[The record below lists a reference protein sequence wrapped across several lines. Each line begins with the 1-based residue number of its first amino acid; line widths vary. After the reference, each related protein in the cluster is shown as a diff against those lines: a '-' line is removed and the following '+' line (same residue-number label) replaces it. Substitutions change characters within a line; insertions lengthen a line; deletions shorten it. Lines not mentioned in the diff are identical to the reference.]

1 MADEDQYGI
10 SQSGLVARSPEG
22 HAARG
27 MQIKGNEDVW
37 IEIQAHTFKNWVN
50 EKLAPSGLL
59 VEDLVEDLRD
69 GVCLV
74 TLVEILQQKKLR
86 KISRPMNQHQWL
98 ENVTTALRA
107 IEQDGIKLVNIGES
121 LLPRQ
126 RRHVH
131 PSPCAVGSGVLHVL
145 HDSESRYK
153 RPSRVV
159 DTSPTILQRDVII
172 AGLARVSLHRKI
184 YWGSAHEHR

>member
-50 EKLAPSGLL
+50 EKLAPSGLM
-59 VEDLVEDLRD
+59 VEDLVSDLRD

-121 LLPRQ
+121 AAYCTTSDIVSCWQLLSGYTHPLCIF
-126 RRHVH
+126 RRYET
-131 PSPCAVGSGVLHVL
+131 PSTTQLS
-145 HDSESRYK
+145 
-153 RPSRVV
+153 
-159 DTSPTILQRDVII
+159 
-172 AGLARVSLHRKI
+172 VSVE
-184 YWGSAHEHR
+184 A

>member
-50 EKLAPSGLL
+50 EKLAPSGLM
-59 VEDLVEDLRD
+59 VEDLVSDLRD

-121 LLPRQ
+121 PVCGEGCKNSDTL
-126 RRHVH
+126 
-131 PSPCAVGSGVLHVL
+131 
-145 HDSESRYK
+145 
-153 RPSRVV
+153 V
-159 DTSPTILQRDVII
+159 DAYVECITP
-172 AGLARVSLHRKI
+172 
-184 YWGSAHEHR
+184 W

>member
-1 MADEDQYGI
+1 MPATAEPLAETAESESSGGSAELAVGESGGAGWAPGECVCEIAGCLPANSAMADEDQYGI

-50 EKLAPSGLL
+50 EKLAPSGLM
-59 VEDLVEDLRD
+59 VEDLVSDLRD

-121 LLPRQ
+121 PVCDECCRN
-126 RRHVH
+126 
-131 PSPCAVGSGVLHVL
+131 S
-145 HDSESRYK
+145 
-153 RPSRVV
+153 
-159 DTSPTILQRDVII
+159 DTLVYSFM
-172 AGLARVSLHRKI
+172 
-184 YWGSAHEHR
+184 E

>member
-86 KISRPMNQHQWL
+86 KIARPMNQHQWL

-121 LLPRQ
+121 GLP
-126 RRHVH
+126 
-131 PSPCAVGSGVLHVL
+131 AVPAA
-145 HDSESRYK
+145 E
-153 RPSRVV
+153 P
-159 DTSPTILQRDVII
+159 Q
-172 AGLARVSLHRKI
+172 AGNVRNIHRLSQRVSHCAAMSSMVVISSPSVTR
-184 YWGSAHEHR
+184 SDRVMS